1 MPGVPENGTRK
12 DPYYSYPEPTQVPLG
27 EKPKVCGCNLIKG
40 IRHISPEA
48 SVEGV
53 PIFVCVYVRIQ
64 GAITRTVRLFNKNVV
79 HC

>member
-1 MPGVPENGTRK
+1 MPGVLENGTWK

-27 EKPKVCGCNLIKG
+27 EKPQVCGCNPSKG

-53 PIFVCVYVRIQ
+53 PIFVFV
-64 GAITRTVRLFNKNVV
+64 
-79 HC
+79 